1 MHSELDG
8 QRSLKGNWLDIL
20 PMILILMSLAM
31 IINIQEIHKVNKTMK
46 KMLTEQKFCPGAPRC

>member
-46 KMLTEQKFCPGAPRC
+46 KMLTEQKFCPGVPRC